1 MILESTDLT
10 WEKKNGGKH
19 WAKFS
24 PQVTGA
30 SQIVGGDKQARCG
43 GESLP
48 LWNLTGNANGIID
61 AKMQRHLISNR
72 GTGFIELI
80 IQYVSKRNSFKT
92 KIKCLRYNSVKPTP
106 FLIH

>member
-10 WEKKNGGKH
+10 WEKKKVGGKH

-30 SQIVGGDKQARCG
+30 SQIVGADKQAKCG

-92 KIKCLRYNSVKPTP
+92 KKSSVCVTTQ
-106 FLIH
+106 